1 VIPAATTLPIAT
13 HPALRR
19 ARELLLAADGE
30 LLDLQARLSEIPAP
44 TGAESLR
51 AAFLAER
58 LREAGLDDVTH
69 DDVGN
74 VVARAR
80 PCEAPAV
87 VVAAHLD
94 TVFGPGVDV
103 SVRGSGS
110 RLAGPGISDNARGLA
125 ALVGLARATA
135 GARWRTERPIVFAA
149 TVGEEGEGDLKGI
162 KGLLAPG
169 GVAACAVIAL
179 DGAGLTRIVHRA
191 LGSRR
196 FRATFGGPGG
206 HSWAAYG
213 VANPA
218 HAAGRFA
225 AGLPDL
231 PRPPYPRSACSA
243 VRVRGGTGLN
253 SIPQTVLVDVDVRSE
268 DPRVLETLEA
278 GLRALASRA
287 AEEENRRRTPG
298 TPALRVAV
306 AVIGDRPPGATP
318 ESDPL
323 VSAAVLATRAV
334 GGDPELAVA
343 STDANVPIA
352 LGIPG
357 IALGAGGQAGDTH
370 LPTEW
375 YDNTG
380 GPEGLLRA
388 LLVLAAAAGLR

>member
-1 VIPAATTLPIAT
+1 MPAATSLPITT
-13 HPALRR
+13 HPALVR
-19 ARELLLAADGE
+19 ARELLRAADGDV
-30 LLDLQARLSEIPAP
+30 LALQARLSEIPAP
-44 TGAESLR
+44 TGAESRR
-51 AAFLAER
+51 AAALADL
-58 LREAGLDDVTH
+58 LREAGLAQVRQDAT
-69 DDVGN
+69 GN
-74 VVARAR
+74 VVGRVR
-80 PCEAPAV
+80 PGEEPAV
-87 VVAAHLD
+87 VIAAHLD
-94 TVFGPGVDV
+94 TVFGP
-103 SVRGSGS
+103 SVNVAVQRDGP
-110 RLAGPGISDNARGLA
+110 RLLGPGISDNARGLA
-125 ALVGLARATA
+125 ALVGLARATV
-135 GARWRTERPIVFAA
+135 GAAWDTERPIVFAA

-196 FRATFGGPGG
+196 FRATFTGPGG

-213 VANPA
+213 VPNPA

-231 PRPPYPRSACSA
+231 PRPAAPRSACSA
-243 VRVRGGTGLN
+243 VRVQGGTGLN

-268 DPRVLETLEA
+268 DPAILGDLEA
-278 GLRALASRA
+278 GLRALAGRA
-287 AEEENRRRTPG
+287 ADEENRRRAAG
-298 TPALRVAV
+298 TPALRGEIE
-306 AVIGDRPPGATP
+306 VIGDRPPGATP
-318 ESDPL
+318 ETDPL
-323 VSAAVLATRAV
+323 VAAAVLATRAL
-334 GGDPELAVA
+334 GAEPELTVA

-352 LGIPG
+352 RGIPG

-370 LPTEW
+370 LTTEW

>member
-1 VIPAATTLPIAT
+1 MVPAAASFPIAA
-13 HPALRR
+13 HPALVR
-19 ARELLLAADGE
+19 ARELLRAADGD
-30 LLDLQARLSEIPAP
+30 LVALQAGLSAIPAP
-44 TGAESLR
+44 TGAEARR
-51 AAFLAER
+51 AAFVAER
-58 LREAGLDDVTH
+58 LREAGLDDVRL
-69 DDVGN
+69 DGAGN

-87 VVAAHLD
+87 VIAAHLD
-94 TVFGPGVDV
+94 TVFGPEVDV
-103 SVRGSGS
+103 SVRSAGA
-110 RLAGPGISDNARGLA
+110 RLVGPGISDNARGLA
-125 ALVGLARATA
+125 ALVGLARATV

-149 TVGEEGEGDLKGI
+149 TVGEEGEGDLRGI
-162 KGLLAPG
+162 KRLLAPG
-169 GVAACAVIAL
+169 GVAAAAVIAL

-196 FRATFGGPGG
+196 FRLTFRGPGG

-213 VANPA
+213 VPNPA

-231 PRPPYPRSACSA
+231 PRPSQPKSACSA
-243 VRVRGGTGLN
+243 VRVHGGTGLN

-268 DPRVLETLEA
+268 DPAVLETLET

-287 AEEENRRRTPG
+287 AEEENRRRAPG
-298 TPALRVAV
+298 TPKLRVAV
-306 AVIGDRPPGATP
+306 EVIGDRPPGATP
-318 ESDPL
+318 ETDPL
-323 VSAAVLATRAV
+323 VTAAVLATRTM
-334 GGDPELAVA
+334 GGEPELAAA